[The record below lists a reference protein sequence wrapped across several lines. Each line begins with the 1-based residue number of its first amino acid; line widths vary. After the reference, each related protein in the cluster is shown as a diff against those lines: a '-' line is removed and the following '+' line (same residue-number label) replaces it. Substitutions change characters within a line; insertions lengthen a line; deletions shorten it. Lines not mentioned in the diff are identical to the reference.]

1 MAILRFRAL
10 EKCINRTPGLRG
22 VSFDLR
28 SGEILGIAGVSG
40 NGQRELAEAIT
51 GLRKVTSGN
60 VYLEGQDITNLAPGD
75 ITERMLSYIP
85 EERMRDGMIKEF
97 TISENMVLREHH
109 KQPFSKNG
117 FLNLRGIAAHTDK
130 LIQRFGMLR
139 LH

>member
-1 MAILRFRAL
+1 M
-10 EKCINRTPGLRG
+10 RG
-22 VSFDLR
+22 VSFDLC

-51 GLRKVTSGN
+51 GLRKVTSGH

-117 FLNLRGIAAHTDK
+117 FLNLRGIAAHTDQ
-130 LIQRFGMLR
+130 IDPAIPRQDPVPRNSRQESFR
-139 LH
+139 R